1 MSSVTINGHTYTDDT
16 NASTGLAAGGHRTRF
31 IPLIQDVVA
40 VAGDIAADAAA
51 VLAESPADNAT
62 AAAGS
67 AAAALVSQNA
77 AAVSAAAALVS
88 EQNAAAISESG
99 LPSQTGNNGKA
110 LTTNGTMTQWTA
122 VLKSTDIDST
132 VQAYDTDTAKLD
144 VAQTWTAQQTFA
156 ELKET
161 VYDLT
166 GTEINPANSS
176 IQTKTLTGNTTFTE
190 ALESGQTVVLMIDDG
205 TTYTVTWPTTT
216 WKTNSG
222 VAPTLLADGYTT
234 IVLWK
239 VSTTLYGVMVGDA

>member
-77 AAVSAAAALVS
+77 AAGSAAAALVS

-99 LPSQTGNNGKA
+99 LPDQAGNTGKA
-110 LTTNGTMTQWTA
+110 LTTNGTMTQWGA
-122 VLKSTDIDST
+122 
-132 VQAYDTDTAKLD
+132 VQAPL
-144 VAQTWTAQQTFA
+144 V
-156 ELKET
+156 
-161 VYDLT
+161 
-166 GTEINPANSS
+166 S
-176 IQTKTLTGNTTFTE
+176 
-190 ALESGQTVVLMIDDG
+190 G
-205 TTYTVTWPTTT
+205 TTI
-216 WKTNSG
+216 KTINS
-222 VAPTLLADGYTT
+222 TSLLGSGD
-234 IVLWK
+234 IVIE
-239 VSTTLYGVMVGDA
+239 GGDIAIAMSLIF